1 VLVAGGTRNW
11 EQGTRNQNFRE
22 EEVKEATRYTAA
34 DEERLNLELAGKT
47 AEEIVRWAGSEFGSE
62 IKFANSFGAE
72 DVALMDII
80 SKVAPQIRVFT
91 LDTGRLN
98 DETYQVM
105 EATRFKYSDIPIE
118 VMFPDKEKVEALT
131 REKGF
136 FSFRDSIENRKECCA
151 IRKVQP
157 LKRALADASAWMTGL
172 RRDQS
177 VTRTDTP
184 TVEWDEGNGMLKV
197 NPLIDWTN
205 DDVWNYIKT
214 HKVPY
219 NKLHDQFYPSIGC
232 APCTR
237 AIKPGEDI
245 RAGRWWWENPEF
257 KECGL
262 HE

>member
-1 VLVAGGTRNW
+1 M
-11 EQGTRNQNFRE
+11 
-22 EEVKEATRYTAA
+22 KEAIKYSQA
-34 DEERLNLELAGKT
+34 DVDQLNKELGSMS
-47 AEEIVRWAGSEFGSE
+47 AEEIIRWAGENLGSD

-72 DVALMDII
+72 DVVVMDII
-80 SKVAPQIRVFT
+80 ARVSPNIRVFT

-98 DETYQVM
+98 DETYEVM
-105 EATRFKYSDIPIE
+105 EATRFKYQDVPIE
-118 VMFPDKEKVEALT
+118 VMFPDRDKVETLV

-157 LKRALADASAWMTGL
+157 LKRALADVSAWMTGL

-184 TVEWDEGNGMLKV
+184 AVEWDEGNGILKL
-197 NPLIDWTN
+197 NPIIEWSN
-205 DDVWNYIKT
+205 DDVWAYIKQN
-214 HKVPY
+214 KIPY
-219 NKLHDQFYPSIGC
+219 NKLHDKGFPSIGC

>member
-1 VLVAGGTRNW
+1 M
-11 EQGTRNQNFRE
+11 
-22 EEVKEATRYTAA
+22 KEAVRYTQA
-34 DEERLNLELAGKT
+34 DAEALNAEYGDKS
-47 AEEIVRWAGSEFGSE
+47 AEEIVRWAGEVYGSD

-72 DVALMDII
+72 DVVLMDII
-80 SKVAPQIRVFT
+80 ARVAPQIRVFT

-105 EATRFKYSDIPIE
+105 EATRFKYPDMPIE
-118 VMFPDKEKVEALT
+118 VMFPDREKVEALT

-136 FSFRDSIENRKECCA
+136 FSFRDSIENRKECCQ

-157 LKRALADASAWMTGL
+157 LKRALADARAWMTGL
-172 RRDQS
+172 RREQS

-184 TVEWDEGNGMLKV
+184 AIEWDEGNGIMKV
-197 NPLIDWTN
+197 NPLIAWSN
-205 DDVWNYIKT
+205 DDVWAYIRANKI
-214 HKVPY
+214 PY
-219 NKLHDQFYPSIGC
+219 NKLHDQNYPSIGC

>member
-1 VLVAGGTRNW
+1 L
-11 EQGTRNQNFRE
+11 
-22 EEVKEATRYTAA
+22 KEATKFTAA
-34 DEERLNLELAGKT
+34 DEARLNEMLGGKP
-47 AEEIVRWAGSEFGSE
+47 AEEVVRWAGQEFGSE

-72 DVALMDII
+72 DVALMHII
-80 SKVAPQIRVFT
+80 AKHAPNIRVFT

-105 EATRFKYSDIPIE
+105 ESTRFKYPDMPIE
-118 VMFPDKEKVEALT
+118 VMFPDAAKVEALT

-136 FSFRDSIENRKECCA
+136 FSFRESVELRKECCA

-157 LKRALADASAWMTGL
+157 LKRALSDASAWMTGL

-184 TVEWDEGNGMLKV
+184 VIEWDEGNGMIKV

-205 DDVWNYIKT
+205 DDVWAYIRANNL
-214 HKVPY
+214 PY
-219 NKLHDQFYPSIGC
+219 NKLHDQHYPSIGC

-237 AIKPGEDI
+237 AVKPGEDI
-245 RAGRWWWENPEF
+245 RAGRWWWENPEY

>member
-1 VLVAGGTRNW
+1 M
-11 EQGTRNQNFRE
+11 
-22 EEVKEATRYTAA
+22 KEAVKYTEA
-34 DEERLNLELAGKT
+34 DIDGLNAELGGKP
-47 AEEIVRWAGSEFGSE
+47 AEEIVAWAASTFGSD

-72 DVALMDII
+72 DVVVMDLLN
-80 SKVAPQIRVFT
+80 KHGAGIRVFT

-98 DETYQVM
+98 DETYAVM
-105 EATRFKYSDIPIE
+105 DAIRFKYPDIPIE
-118 VMFPDKEKVEALT
+118 VMFPERDKVETLV

-136 FSFRDSIENRKECCA
+136 FSFRESVELRKECCA

-157 LKRALADASAWMTGL
+157 LKRALADAQAWMTGL

-184 TVEWDEGNGMLKV
+184 AIEWDEGNSMVKV
-197 NPLIDWTN
+197 NPLIEWSN
-205 DDVWNYIKT
+205 DDVWAYIKAN
-214 HKVPY
+214 KVPY
-219 NKLHDQFYPSIGC
+219 NKLHDMGFPSIGC

>member
-1 VLVAGGTRNW
+1 
-11 EQGTRNQNFRE
+11 
-22 EEVKEATRYTAA
+22 VKEAVKFSEGDVDA
-34 DEERLNLELAGKT
+34 LNEQLGSKS
-47 AEEIVRWAGSEFGSE
+47 AEEIIRWAGETLGPD

-72 DVALMDII
+72 DVVVMDIVAR
-80 SKVAPQIRVFT
+80 VAPNIRVFT

-98 DETYQVM
+98 DETYEVM
-105 EATRFKYSDIPIE
+105 EATRFKYDDIPIE
-118 VMFPDKEKVEALT
+118 VMFPDTEKVEALV

-136 FSFRDSIENRKECCA
+136 YSFRESVELRKECCA

-157 LKRALADASAWMTGL
+157 LKRALSDVSAWMTGL

-184 TVEWDEGNGMLKV
+184 AVEWDEGNGILKL
-197 NPLIDWTN
+197 NPIIEWSN
-205 DDVWNYIKT
+205 DDVWAYIKQN
-214 HKVPY
+214 KISY
-219 NKLHDQFYPSIGC
+219 NKLHDKGFPSIGC

>member
-1 VLVAGGTRNW
+1 M
-11 EQGTRNQNFRE
+11 
-22 EEVKEATRYTAA
+22 KEAVKYTEA
-34 DEERLNLELAGKT
+34 DVDELNRQLSGKS
-47 AEEIVRWAGSEFGSE
+47 AEDVVRWAGENYGPE

-72 DVALMDII
+72 DVALMHII
-80 SKVAPQIRVFT
+80 AKIAPNIRVFT

-105 EATRFKYSDIPIE
+105 DATRFKYPDVPIE
-118 VMFPDKEKVEALT
+118 VMFPDSAKVEALT

-136 FSFRDSIENRKECCA
+136 FSFRESVELRKECCA

-184 TVEWDEGNGMLKV
+184 TVEWDEGNAMVKV
-197 NPLIDWTN
+197 NPLIDWSN
-205 DDVWNYIKT
+205 EDVWAYIKAN
-214 HKVPY
+214 KIPY
-219 NKLHDQFYPSIGC
+219 NKLHDQHYPSIGC

-237 AIKPGEDI
+237 AIKDGEDI

>member
-1 VLVAGGTRNW
+1 M
-11 EQGTRNQNFRE
+11 
-22 EEVKEATRYTAA
+22 KEATRYTAA
-34 DEERLNLELAGKT
+34 DEDRLNEILAGKT
-47 AEEIVRWAGSEFGSE
+47 PEEIVRWAGQEFGSE

-80 SKVAPQIRVFT
+80 AKVSPQIRVFT

-118 VMFPDKEKVEALT
+118 VMFPDKDKVETLT

-157 LKRALADASAWMTGL
+157 LKRALSDATAWMTGL

-184 TVEWDEGNGMLKV
+184 TIEWDEGNAMLKV

-219 NKLHDQFYPSIGC
+219 NKLHDQHYPSIGC